1 MQHKTMSEPIDA
13 KGKSCP
19 LPIVL
24 LAKAVRS
31 AGPGETRVVQA
42 DDRAF
47 PADVEAWCRKTG
59 NELVTLR
66 DKGRYFEATVR
77 RV

>member
-1 MQHKTMSEPIDA
+1 MSAPIDA

-31 AGPGETRVVQA
+31 RSPGETQVVVA

-47 PADVEAWCRKTG
+47 PGDVEAWCRKTG
-59 NELVTLR
+59 NELVSLR
-66 DKGRYFEATVR
+66 DKGGYFEATVR
-77 RV
+77 RLQ

>member
-1 MQHKTMSEPIDA
+1 MQEP
-13 KGKSCP
+13 P
-19 LPIVL
+19 RL

-59 NELVTLR
+59 NQLVSLC
-66 DKGRYFEATVR
+66 DKGRYFEAIVR

>member
-1 MQHKTMSEPIDA
+1 MSEPIDA

-24 LAKAVRS
+24 LARAVRS